1 MSGAS
6 WAHNV
11 IALNI
16 ASALRTRLRGSAGQV
31 FINDFKVRL
40 EVGGDELFYY
50 PDIVVCCHPNSIEKY
65 FLRSPTLVVEV
76 LSPNTEAIDR
86 REKHQ
91 NYRAILRRSRNTCS
105 SRRIAAS

>member
-1 MSGAS
+1 
-6 WAHNV
+6 
-11 IALNI
+11 
-16 ASALRTRLRGSAGQV
+16 
-31 FINDFKVRL
+31 
-40 EVGGDELFYY
+40 
-50 PDIVVCCHPNSIEKY
+50 
-65 FLRSPTLVVEV
+65 LVVEV